1 MPDLDLA
8 GTAVLNTRPT
18 QTANELAEAVRIR
31 GGRSVAFPVLQ
42 IVPRDSETVRADAEA
57 LPAADVTIFVSRN
70 AAEFGSGF
78 ASGRVAAVGPATASA
93 LEKLGCSVDVLP
105 EGGFDSEHLLEA
117 PELENAE
124 GRRYRIVRGDAGREL
139 LADEL
144 SRRGGRVDYLAVYE
158 RRRPSY
164 SQSELDDIAELFNN
178 RGIDAIVVMS
188 VQSLENL
195 DALMPANCTDAFHRT
210 PLVTPAARVIK
221 ELHKRG
227 PDRPAAL
234 AASPRP
240 DDILDAIVTATT
252 EPRRIE

>member
-1 MPDLDLA
+1 MPDPDLA
-8 GTAVLNTRPT
+8 GMAVLNTRPER
-18 QTANELAEAVRIR
+18 TANELTEAVRTR
-31 GGRSVAFPVLQ
+31 GGEIVAFPVLE
-42 IVPRDSETVRADAEA
+42 IVPRKSEAVAADADT

-78 ASGRVAAVGPATASA
+78 ASGRIAAVGPATAEA
-93 LEKLGCSVDVLP
+93 LEARGLKVDIVP
-105 EGGFDSEHLLEA
+105 VGGFDSEHLLKD
-117 PELENAE
+117 PDLVNAE
-124 GRRYRIVRGDAGREL
+124 DRSFRIVRGDAGREL

-164 SQSELDDIAELFNN
+164 SDEELDEIAERIN
-178 RGIDAIVVMS
+178 GGDIGAIVVMS

-195 DALMPANCTDAFHRT
+195 DALIPAKCAEAFQRT

-221 ELHKRG
+221 ELRMRG

-240 DDILDAIVTATT
+240 DDILDAIVTATAAPDF
-252 EPRRIE
+252 E